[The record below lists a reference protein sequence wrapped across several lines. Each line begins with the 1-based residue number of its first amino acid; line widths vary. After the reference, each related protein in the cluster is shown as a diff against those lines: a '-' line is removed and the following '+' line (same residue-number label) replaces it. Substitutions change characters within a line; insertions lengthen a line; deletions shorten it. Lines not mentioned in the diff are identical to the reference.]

1 MTNDIWEDFN
11 INQNAIVVEEEISVT
26 DMVNSSNEIPY
37 LGIGGLLLIVCIL
50 IFFFNKIN
58 KNINNDKD
66 EELTP
71 DKKKTNITRVYMLN
85 QQLNNKKH

>member
-66 EELTP
+66 EELTTE
-71 DKKKTNITRVYMLN
+71 KKKTNITRVYMLN

>member
-11 INQNAIVVEEEISVT
+11 INQNATVTEEEISVI